1 MAKMWGV
8 EYGYTTPINPLQRN
22 FPLNTRNKVYS
33 ITINFYNAYSLYYD
47 DYQLKYDLKY
57 N

>member
-47 DYQLKYDLKY
+47 DYQLKYDLRY